1 MFEVVSRR
9 QVRSCDLDLARS
21 ATCLWK
27 GRNCQA
33 AERRLDALALK
44 QNLLDTGPRDAL
56 PKILRRFAKQV
67 SVHKTVIS
75 ESMATTDSGN
85 IVRYKGAKA
94 D

>member
-44 QNLLDTGPRDAL
+44 QNLLDTAAQYRAAIASL
-56 PKILRRFAKQV
+56 CSQWRFQFF
-67 SVHKTVIS
+67 
-75 ESMATTDSGN
+75 
-85 IVRYKGAKA
+85 R
-94 D
+94 